1 MTNGTSFN
9 VPQSSSV
16 VEVHII
22 DTTTQLVAP
31 AKAVIQPVLKGHEM
45 LNFPDFAFLVQNKQ
59 LGKNI
64 MFDSG
69 CRKDWW
75 NLSPAA
81 LETFTTGSLPA
92 LRVEK
97 TLNEILT
104 EGGFDPNTMDG
115 IVWSHWHW
123 DHTGNPALF
132 PKSTEVIVG
141 PGFKQAFLPG
151 YPLGPDSMVL
161 QSDFEYVFSWWPAVQ
176 LLDH

>member
-1 MTNGTSFN
+1 MEKMTDS
-9 VPQSSSV
+9 VSDLPQSSSV

-22 DTTTQLVAP
+22 DTTTQMVVQ
-31 AKAVIQPVLKGHEM
+31 AKTFLQPVLKGHETF
-45 LNFPDFAFLVQNKQ
+45 NFPDFAFLVQNKQ
-59 LGKNI
+59 LGKKI
-64 MFDSG
+64 LFDSG

-81 LETFTTGSLPA
+81 VETIKTGGLPA

-97 TLNEILT
+97 TINEILT
-104 EGGFDPNTMDG
+104 EGGFDPNMMDG

-132 PKSTEVIVG
+132 PRSTEIVVG

-151 YPLGPDSMVL
+151 YPIKPDSPVL
-161 QSDFEYVFSWWPAVQ
+161 QTDFE
-176 LLDH
+176 

>member
-1 MTNGTSFN
+1 M
-9 VPQSSSV
+9 
-16 VEVHII
+16 
-22 DTTTQLVAP
+22 
-31 AKAVIQPVLKGHEM
+31 LKGHET

-59 LGKNI
+59 LRKNI

-81 LETFTTGSLPA
+81 LGTITGSLPA

-97 TLNEILT
+97 AINEILA
-104 EGGFDPNTMDG
+104 EGGFNPNMMNG

-132 PKSTEVIVG
+132 PKSTEIIVG
-141 PGFKQAFLPG
+141 PGFKRAFMPG
-151 YPLGPDSMVL
+151 YPAGPDSPVL
-161 QSDFEYVFSWWPAVQ
+161 EAN
-176 LLDH
+176 LE